1 MTSFSTFC
9 PARRLAALAAGALLA
24 AAVALVAASPAL
36 ANVPLTRVSSDPFTN
51 TTSQH
56 ATELEPDTFSSGST
70 IVSVFQ
76 VGRFFDGGA
85 TDIGFATSTNGGSTY
100 ATSGFL
106 PGLTVTSGTG
116 GITGA
121 PFERVSDASVAFDA
135 KHNVWLASSIPIT
148 STLLVPVVFISR
160 STDGGLTWSA
170 PVSIPAPTANK
181 VSLDKNWSVCDD
193 AANSP
198 HYGNC
203 YTEFDNPGQT
213 DLEYMSTSTDG
224 GVTWSQPV
232 SPAGNPHGLGGQ
244 PVVQPNGNVIVPFE
258 TITGKEAAFTSTD
271 GGASWGHVSTIAN
284 IAFQTVGGGLR
295 TSPLPSAEIDG
306 AGKVF
311 VAWEDC
317 RFRAKCSSNDIVF
330 STSSDGTTWSPVAR
344 VPIDS
349 VTSGAD
355 HFIPG
360 LAVDKATSGST
371 AHLALTYYFYPDA
384 TCNGGCQLDT
394 GFISSPDGGA
404 HWGPPTQLAGPTPL
418 FEIANTSQ
426 GRMVGDYISTSF
438 NRSGRASTVFAVGLP
453 QPTPSTF
460 DEAMYAPAT
469 PLSIASGSAATRVAN
484 TGPVLS
490 TGGTGQGELLRSIRH
505 N

>member
-1 MTSFSTFC
+1 MRTALSSTGGW
-9 PARRLAALAAGALLA
+9 RA
-24 AAVALVAASPAL
+24 AAVAVGVLFVSAASAS
-36 ANVPLTRVSSDPFTN
+36 ANVPLTLVISDPFTN
-51 TTSQH
+51 STSQH
-56 ATELEPDTFSSGST
+56 ATEVEPDTFSSGST
-70 IVSVFQ
+70 IVGVFQ
-76 VGRFFDGGA
+76 VGRFFDGGS
-85 TDIGFATSTNGGSTY
+85 TDIGFATSTNGGRRY

-106 PGLTVTSGTG
+106 PGLTATSGIG
-116 GITGA
+116 GTTGA
-121 PFERVSDASVAFDA
+121 PFERVSDPSVAFDA
-135 KHNVWLASSIPIT
+135 RDGVWLASSIPLT
-148 STLLVPVVFISR
+148 SGLVVPFVFISR
-160 STDGGLTWSA
+160 STDGGQTWSD
-170 PVSIPAPTANK
+170 PVSIPAPVASK
-181 VSLDKNWSVCDD
+181 VNLDKNWSVCDD
-193 AANSP
+193 TPSSP
-198 HYGNC
+198 HYGSC

-224 GVTWSQPV
+224 GLTWSPPV

-244 PVVQPNGNVIVPFE
+244 PVVQPDGNVIVPFE

-284 IAFQTVGGGLR
+284 IAFHGVAGGLR

-306 AGKVF
+306 SGNVF

-317 RFRAKCSSNDIVF
+317 RFRARCSSNDIVF
-330 STSSDGTTWSPVAR
+330 STSSDGASWSAVTR

-360 LAVDKATSGST
+360 LAVDKSTSGST

-404 HWGPPTQLAGPTPL
+404 SWSAPTQLAGPTSL
-418 FEIANTSQ
+418 FDIANTSQ

-438 NRSGRASTVFAVGLP
+438 NASGTASTVFAVGLS
-453 QPTPSTF
+453 QPSPSTF
-460 DEAMYAPAT
+460 NEAMYAPTT
-469 PLSIASGSAATRVAN
+469 PLSVASTAAATRAAT

-490 TGGTGQGELLRSIRH
+490 TGGGGTGALLQTIRKG
-505 N
+505 